1 MTPSDLIFSSRPS
14 FRYTR
19 HLLFWMVRF
28 SYLLMAFHSR
38 QYWPT
43 PPSWLT
49 WWSITGIAFFE
60 IAGEIALTYSIVYW
74 LIPVY
79 LDRKKYGTF
88 VAWTLILLA
97 GVFIVTYPNQQL
109 CVYMAHQT
117 STTFVVWS
125 CLMSYS
131 RFTLSACFIFIAIRM
146 FKAHYRHMQEQ
157 ETLHQRTAQVEFE
170 LLKAQVHPHFLFN
183 TLNNIY
189 SFAMH
194 RSPRAGELLSQLS
207 DMMRYMIYDCEADRM
222 ALDREV
228 KMLQDYIGLEKAR
241 YGDRLDI
248 KVEIQGDV
256 HHYCVAPLLMIPFVE
271 NCFKHGASQVLDN
284 PRVWC
289 RIRAAAGRL
298 DFRLENNKPVSATG
312 CPGVERSSGA
322 QGSDPTPPGGVA
334 AIGGIG
340 LTNIRQRLELLYQ
353 GQYELEITSA
363 DDTFSVHLSVP
374 LEEAAGSPGPSS
386 TPPVATQRSASSTS
400 NRPVPPASTHS
411 VLLK

>member
-1 MTPSDLIFSSRPS
+1 MITTDLIFSSKPS
-14 FRYTR
+14 LRYTR
-19 HLLFWMVRF
+19 HLLFWTVRF
-28 SYLLMAFHSR
+28 SYLLLAFHSR
-38 QYWPT
+38 KYWPT
-43 PPSWLT
+43 PPAWLT
-49 WWSITGIAFFE
+49 WWSITRVAFIE

-88 VAWTLILLA
+88 AAWTLILLA

-109 CVYMAHQT
+109 CLYLTRQT
-117 STTFVVWS
+117 SSAFVVWG
-125 CLMSYS
+125 CLMGYS

-146 FKAHYRHMQEQ
+146 FKAHYRHLQEQ

-189 SFAMH
+189 SFAMN

-228 KMLQDYIGLEKAR
+228 KMLQDYIGLEQAR

-248 KVEIQGDV
+248 KVEIQGDI
-256 HHYCVAPLLMIPFVE
+256 HHCAVAPLLMIPFVE
-271 NCFKHGASQVLDN
+271 NCFKHGASQVLDR
-284 PRVWC
+284 PRVRC
-289 RIRAAAGRL
+289 YIRAGAGRL
-298 DFRLENNKPVSATG
+298 DFRLENNKPVSSGLAHTG
-312 CPGVERSSGA
+312 HAPGTGSQGNDPDPSGGA
-322 QGSDPTPPGGVA
+322 V

-353 GQYELEITSA
+353 GQYELEIAST

-374 LEEAAGSPGPSS
+374 LEETTGSPGPSS
-386 TPPVATQRSASSTS
+386 TLPVARQRSASSPS
-400 NRPVPPASTHS
+400 NQSILV
-411 VLLK
+411 K